1 MATHHATPLKF
12 LAPGWFSV
20 VMGLSGLTLA
30 WVRAVP
36 YAGDSAQVVAWVL
49 GMSAALVMALLFALS
64 LLRKLRHPQAL
75 LEDLHHP
82 VRHVFVATFPVSLIL
97 LATVAHALGGDSA
110 LARVTWMI
118 GSVSQIMVTVWV
130 LSRWLNTGDGGKP
143 AISFWTGITPAL
155 LIAVVGNVVVPLA
168 GVRMGYPEWSA
179 AQFGVGLFFWLVVL
193 TLIFVRLGQQ
203 GMWPERLLP
212 ATVITIAPPS
222 VIGLAALQLGAPVL
236 VSWMAWGIAM
246 FFLFWSASMLRRL
259 RSTSFSVTF
268 WALSFPLASL
278 TALTLRLSEGAAGWF
293 AAMAVLMLCL
303 TSLLVTMLVFGTLRG
318 LLNGTLLVPEP
329 APGSA
334 PVFTAQSTHV

>member
-1 MATHHATPLKF
+1 MASHHATPLKF

-36 YAGDSAQVVAWVL
+36 YAGDGAQAVAWVL
-49 GMSAALVMALLFALS
+49 AMGAALVMALLLALS
-64 LLRKLRHPQAL
+64 LLRALRHPQAL
-75 LEDLHHP
+75 PEDLQHP
-82 VRHVFVATFPVSLIL
+82 VRHVFVATVPVSLIL
-97 LATVAHALGGDSA
+97 LGTVAHALSGSST
-110 LARVTWMI
+110 LAISIWMI
-118 GSVSQIMVTVWV
+118 GSASQALVTVWV
-130 LSRWLNTGDGGKP
+130 LSRWLAAGDSGKP
-143 AISFWTGITPAL
+143 STSFWTGITPAL

-168 GVRMGYPEWSA
+168 GVRMGFPEWAA

-193 TLIFVRLGQQ
+193 TLIFVRLGQH

-212 ATVITIAPPS
+212 ATFITVAPPS
-222 VIGLAALQLGAPVL
+222 VIGLAVLQLGAPVL
-236 VSWMAWGIAM
+236 VSWMAWGVAV

-278 TALTLRLSEGAAGWF
+278 TALTLRLSENAAGWF
-293 AAMAVLMLCL
+293 GLLAMLMLCL

-318 LLNGTLLVPEP
+318 LLDGTLLVPEP
-329 APGSA
+329 GPGSA
-334 PVFTAQSTHV
+334 PAQGARA

>member
-30 WVRAVP
+30 WARAVP
-36 YAGDSAQVVAWVL
+36 YVGDSAQVVAWVL

-97 LATVAHALGGDSA
+97 LATVAFALGGDSA

-118 GSVSQIMVTVWV
+118 GAASQILVTVWV

-143 AISFWTGITPAL
+143 TVTFWTGITPAL

-168 GVRMGYPEWSA
+168 GVRLGYPEWSA
-179 AQFGVGLFFWLVVL
+179 AQFGVGIFFWLVVL
-193 TLIFVRLGQQ
+193 TLIFVRLGQH

-212 ATVITIAPPS
+212 ATFITIAPPS
-222 VIGLAALQLGAPVL
+222 VIGLAALQLGAPL
-236 VSWMAWGIAM
+236 AISWMAWGIAM

-278 TALTLRLSEGAAGWF
+278 TALTLRLSESTAGWF
-293 AAMAVLMLCL
+293 GLLAMLMLSL
-303 TSLLVTMLVFGTLRG
+303 TSLLVAMLVFGTLRG

-329 APGSA
+329 GPAIAP
-334 PVFTAQSTHV
+334 AQSDRP

>member
-1 MATHHATPLKF
+1 MASHHATPLKF

-36 YAGDSAQVVAWVL
+36 YAGDSALTVAWVL
-49 GMSAALVMALLFALS
+49 ATGAALVMALLLALS
-64 LLRKLRHPQAL
+64 LLRGLRHPQSL
-75 LEDLHHP
+75 REDLQHP
-82 VRHVFVATFPVSLIL
+82 VRHVFVATLPVSLIL
-97 LATVAHALGGDSA
+97 LGTVAHALSGASA
-110 LARVTWMI
+110 LAQTIWMI
-118 GSVSQIMVTVWV
+118 GSASQVLVTVWV
-130 LSRWLNTGDGGKP
+130 LSRWLNTGDGSKP

-168 GVRMGYPEWSA
+168 GVRMGYPEWAA

-193 TLIFVRLGQQ
+193 TLIFVRLGQH

-212 ATVITIAPPS
+212 ATFITIAPPS
-222 VIGLAALQLGAPVL
+222 VIGLAALQLGAPL
-236 VSWMAWGIAM
+236 AVSWMAWGVAM

-278 TALTLRLSEGAAGWF
+278 TALTLRLSESAAGWF
-293 AAMAVLMLCL
+293 GLLAMLMLSL
-303 TSLLVTMLVFGTLRG
+303 TSLLVAMLVFGTLRG

-329 APGSA
+329 GPAIAP
-334 PVFTAQSTHV
+334 AQGDRP

>member
-30 WVRAVP
+30 WARAVP
-36 YAGDSAQVVAWVL
+36 HAGDSAQDVAWVL
-49 GMSAALVMALLFALS
+49 GISAALVMVLLFALS
-64 LLRKLRHPQAL
+64 LLRRFRHPQAFM
-75 LEDLHHP
+75 EDLHHP
-82 VRHVFVATFPVSLIL
+82 VRYVFVAAFPVSLIL
-97 LATVAHALGGDSA
+97 LATVAFALGGDSA

-118 GSVSQIMVTVWV
+118 GAASQILVTVWV

-143 AISFWTGITPAL
+143 ATSFWTGITPAL

-168 GVRMGYPEWSA
+168 GVRMGYHEWAA
-179 AQFGVGLFFWLVVL
+179 AQFGVGIFFWLVVL
-193 TLIFVRLGQQ
+193 TLIFVRLGQH

-212 ATVITIAPPS
+212 ATFITIAPPS
-222 VIGLAALQLGAPVL
+222 VIGLAVLQLGAPIL
-236 VSWMAWGIAM
+236 VAWMAWGIAM
-246 FFLFWSASMLRRL
+246 FFLFWSASMLGRL
-259 RSTSFSVTF
+259 RSTTFSVTF

-278 TALTLRLSEGAAGWF
+278 TALMLRLSENTAAWF
-293 AAMAVLMLCL
+293 GVLAMLMLCL

-334 PVFTAQSTHV
+334 PVSAAASTHV

>member
-1 MATHHATPLKF
+1 MASHHATPLKF

-36 YAGDSAQVVAWVL
+36 YAGDSAQAVAWVL
-49 GMSAALVMALLFALS
+49 GMGAALVMALLVGLS
-64 LLRKLRHPQAL
+64 LLRKLRHPQAFI
-75 LEDLHHP
+75 EDLQHP
-82 VRHVFVATFPVSLIL
+82 VRHVFVAAFPVSLIL
-97 LATVAHALGGDSA
+97 LATVAYALSGNSA
-110 LARVTWMI
+110 LARVTWMF
-118 GSVSQIMVTVWV
+118 GSASQVLVTVWV

-143 AISFWTGITPAL
+143 TISFWTGITPAL

-168 GVRMGYPEWSA
+168 GVRLGFSEWAA

-193 TLIFVRLGQQ
+193 TLIFVRLGQH

-212 ATVITIAPPS
+212 ATFITVAPPS
-222 VIGLAALQLGAPVL
+222 VIGLSALQLGAPIS
-236 VSWMAWGIAM
+236 VSWMAWGVAM
-246 FFLFWSASMLRRL
+246 FFLFWSASMLKRL

-278 TALTLRLSEGAAGWF
+278 TALTLRLSENAANWF
-293 AAMAVLMLCL
+293 GMLAMLMLGL
-303 TSLLVTMLVFGTLRG
+303 TSLLVTMLLLGTLRG

-329 APGSA
+329 GPGSA
-334 PVFTAQSTHV
+334 PAASAQGGGV

>member
-1 MATHHATPLKF
+1 MASHHATPLKF

-36 YAGDSAQVVAWVL
+36 YAGDSALTVAWVL
-49 GMSAALVMALLFALS
+49 ATGAALVMALLLALS
-64 LLRKLRHPQAL
+64 LLRVLRHPQSL
-75 LEDLHHP
+75 REDLQHP
-82 VRHVFVATFPVSLIL
+82 VRHVFVATVPVSLIL
-97 LATVAHALGGDSA
+97 LGTVAHTLSGSSA
-110 LARVTWMI
+110 LARAVWMI
-118 GSVSQIMVTVWV
+118 GSASQVLVTVWV
-130 LSRWLNTGDGGKP
+130 LSRWLTAADSSK
-143 AISFWTGITPAL
+143 ASASFLTGITPAL

-168 GVRMGYPEWSA
+168 GVRMGLPEWAA

-193 TLIFVRLGQQ
+193 TLIFVRLGQH
-203 GMWPERLLP
+203 GMWPERLIP
-212 ATVITIAPPS
+212 ATFITIAPPS

-259 RSTSFSVTF
+259 RSTTFSVTF

-278 TALTLRLSEGAAGWF
+278 TALTLRLSESAAGWF
-293 AAMAVLMLCL
+293 GLLAMLMLCL
-303 TSLLVTMLVFGTLRG
+303 TSLLVTMLVYGTLRG

-329 APGSA
+329 GPSSA
-334 PVFTAQSTHV
+334 PVSVAQSASV

>member
-1 MATHHATPLKF
+1 MASHHATPLKF

-36 YAGDSAQVVAWVL
+36 YAGDSAQAVAWVL
-49 GMSAALVMALLFALS
+49 GMSAGLVMALLFVLS
-64 LLRKLRHPQAL
+64 LLRRLRHPQAF

-82 VRHVFVATFPVSLIL
+82 VRHVFVAAFPVSLIL
-97 LATVAHALGGDSA
+97 LATVAFALGGDSA
-110 LARVTWMI
+110 LARVTWLI
-118 GSVSQIMVTVWV
+118 GSVLQIFVTVWV
-130 LSRWLNTGDGGKP
+130 LSRWLNAGDGGKP
-143 AISFWTGITPAL
+143 TVTFWTGITPAL

-168 GVRMGYPEWSA
+168 GVRLGYPEWAA

-193 TLIFVRLGQQ
+193 TLIFVRLGQH

-212 ATVITIAPPS
+212 ATFITVAPPS
-222 VIGLAALQLGAPVL
+222 VIGLGALQLGAPVL
-236 VSWMAWGIAM
+236 VSWMAWGLGM
-246 FFLFWSASMLRRL
+246 FFLLWSASMLKRL

-278 TALTLRLSEGAAGWF
+278 TALTLRLSENVAGWF
-293 AAMAVLMLCL
+293 GVFAMLMLCL

-329 APGSA
+329 GPGNA
-334 PVFTAQSTHV
+334 PVSAAQSTHV